1 MLNPRGPT
9 KSATSASPLVVDSS
23 SPAAVDTDFMIIDE
37 VVVHDS
43 ALEIPDFGNLSDQ
56 SPIGSLVWVKLFDQ
70 SARPL
75 DKAKLDSSGQILY
88 NVIPKD
94 FYIDPDHLAISS
106 ATKIILPK
114 TDTLITLG
122 TKPRA
127 TIIVQDKG
135 LGLFLVSRFS
145 ARTSPE
151 TILRSR
157 SPCPVLEYHISWD
170 VLADFLPAETCT
182 CARRRERPF

>member
-1 MLNPRGPT
+1 
-9 KSATSASPLVVDSS
+9 
-23 SPAAVDTDFMIIDE
+23 MIIDDL
-37 VVVHDS
+37 VAHDS

-56 SPIGSLVWVKLFDQ
+56 SPIGNLVWVKFLDQ

-75 DKAKLDSSGQILY
+75 DKAILDPSGQILY

-94 FYIDPDHLAISS
+94 FYIDPDHLVISS

-145 ARTSPE
+145 ERASPE

-157 SPCPVLEYHISWD
+157 SPCPVLE
-170 VLADFLPAETCT
+170 
-182 CARRRERPF
+182 